1 MVVFLH
7 PTTISYPEQRYI
19 GFAVKVYVAIFV
31 ASGTLFE
38 LVAGADELQDVINN
52 TPNLMLKAK
61 ISILACFINLDFV
74 MVY

>member
-52 TPNLMLKAK
+52 PPKLNAESK
-61 ISILACFINLDFV
+61 DFNTC
-74 MVY
+74 MFHQP